1 MRFNYM
7 RVFIQVV
14 THWVMATCNDKTH
27 THTHT
32 CFWGIVASLFYQKVS
47 KTHAHVTIQIS
58 LLFEHSPKCPKSFC
72 DTLSIFLTMSAA
84 NETLLASI
92 IILLKFNSNPKL
104 ECLTT
109 KLLLFNWPLLV
120 HRLLKEGIEQI
131 CSWLMNGVN
140 CFLTVGAVSPAYLVW
155 RG

>member
-27 THTHT
+27 THT
-32 CFWGIVASLFYQKVS
+32 CFWGVVASLFYQKVR
-47 KTHAHVTIQIS
+47 KTHAHVTIKIS
-58 LLFEHSPKCPKSFC
+58 LLIEYSPKSPKSFC

-84 NETLLASI
+84 NKTLLASI
-92 IILLKFNSNPKL
+92 LILLKFNSNPKL

-109 KLLLFNWPLLV
+109 KLLLFNWSLSV
-120 HRLLKEGIEQI
+120 HRLLKKGIEQI
-131 CSWLMNGVN
+131 CSRSMNGLN